1 MSISDSIQN
10 RIQHK
15 IKREKGQERAGKG
28 GGIQEYEV
36 VWFLEGELDWQQG
49 QLNPGRRERG
59 ETGV

>member
-36 VWFLEGELDWQQG
+36 V
-49 QLNPGRRERG
+49 
-59 ETGV
+59 